1 MGQNRDHYFNHRSQR
16 LDVVPPSDGFSGQY
30 FQGPRQCKGKGGWKS
45 HKSAERGAPAAASFA
60 SLPSRSPESSSSHVG
75 EPACLEEVAGQG
87 SKGMTTILC
96 LDLC

>member
-1 MGQNRDHYFNHRSQR
+1 MGFQVSIFRVLGSAKGREGGRVTSR
-16 LDVVPPSDGFSGQY
+16 L
-30 FQGPRQCKGKGGWKS
+30 R
-45 HKSAERGAPAAASFA
+45 ERRAPAAASFA